1 LGLRGSSTATMLSRK
16 FFLVFGVL
24 FVIFTCSKALYYPDL
39 DEKDFDRVVDG
50 SKPALVEF
58 YAPWCGH
65 CKNLAPEYERLGEA
79 AKNVKDVI
87 VAQVDADK
95 HSNLAKRFGVQ
106 GFPTIKW
113 FHKKVDKAS
122 AEDFSGSRTAE
133 ALADF
138 IHQKLG
144 RTNVIRL
151 PKAEAHV
158 VELNPE
164 NFDKIVLDPGKNVLV
179 EFYAPWCGHCKALK
193 PQYEKVAKAFKDS
206 KDVVIAALDADT
218 HRDIAQKYGISGFP
232 TIKFFPA
239 TSKKQVVE
247 YDLGRSAED
256 FVRFINS
263 HAGTDLDVGG
273 MPSSAAS
280 RIKALETPV
289 REFIKSKGRNLEK
302 AKVAVEEIIQSDSS
316 IKGQLKENAKYYL
329 KVMEK
334 YAQSGE
340 EYILKE
346 IQRLENILKNEEG
359 NITDAK
365 RANFLRRLHI
375 LKSFLSN
382 ETEETST

>member
-1 LGLRGSSTATMLSRK
+1 MLTKEVLLVLGLLS
-16 FFLVFGVL
+16 VFCT
-24 FVIFTCSKALYYPDL
+24 FSRALYYPDL
-39 DEKDFDRVVDG
+39 DEKEFDRVVDG

-79 AKNVKDVI
+79 AKSVKDVI

-113 FHKKVDKAS
+113 FDKKVDKAS

-133 ALADF
+133 SLADF

-151 PKAEAHV
+151 PKEEVHV

-164 NFDKIVLDPGKNVLV
+164 NFDKIVLDPTKNVLV

-193 PQYEKVAKAFKDS
+193 PQYEKVAKTFKDS
-206 KDVVIAALDADT
+206 SDVIIASLDADAN
-218 HRDIAQKYGISGFP
+218 RDIAQRFDVSGFP

-239 TSKKQVVE
+239 TKKKDVVE
-247 YDLGRSAED
+247 YDSGRAAVD
-256 FVRFINS
+256 FVRFINK
-263 HAGTDLDVGG
+263 HVGTDLDVGG
-273 MPSSAAS
+273 MPSAEAS
-280 RIKALETPV
+280 RIKALETP
-289 REFIKSKGRNLEK
+289 G
-302 AKVAVEEIIQSDSS
+302 AVEEVISRDPSL
-316 IKGQLKENAKYYL
+316 KGQLKRNAKYYL

-334 YAQSGE
+334 YAQNGE
-340 EYILKE
+340 EYIVKE
-346 IQRLENILKNEEG
+346 IQRLENMLKNEEG
-359 NITDAK
+359 NITDSK

-382 ETEETST
+382 DTEETYS

>member
-1 LGLRGSSTATMLSRK
+1 MVTKEVLLALGLL
-16 FFLVFGVL
+16 FLVC
-24 FVIFTCSKALYYPDL
+24 TCSKALYYPDL
-39 DEKDFDRVVDG
+39 DEKEFDRVIDG

-122 AEDFSGSRTAE
+122 SEDFSGSRTAE
-133 ALADF
+133 SLADF

-144 RTNVIRL
+144 RTNIIRL
-151 PKAEAHV
+151 PKEEVHV
-158 VELNPE
+158 VELSPE
-164 NFDKIVLDPGKNVLV
+164 NFDRIVLDPTKNVLV

-193 PQYEKVAKAFKDS
+193 PHYEKVARTFKDS
-206 KDVVIAALDADT
+206 SEVIIAALDADAN
-218 HRDIAQKYGISGFP
+218 RDIAQRFGISGFP

-239 TSKKQVVE
+239 TEKKDVVE
-247 YDLGRSAED
+247 YDSGRSAAD
-256 FVRFINS
+256 FVRFINK
-263 HAGTDLDVGG
+263 HVGTDLDVGG
-273 MPSSAAS
+273 MPSADAS

-289 REFIKSKGRNLEK
+289 REFVKAKGRNFAK
-302 AKVAVEEIIQSDSS
+302 AKQAVEEVISRDPSL
-316 IKGQLKENAKYYL
+316 KGQLKRNAKYYL

-334 YAQSGE
+334 YAQNGE
-340 EYILKE
+340 EYIVKE
-346 IQRLENILKNEEG
+346 VQRLENMLKNEDG
-359 NITDAK
+359 NITDSK

-382 ETEETST
+382 DIEETYS